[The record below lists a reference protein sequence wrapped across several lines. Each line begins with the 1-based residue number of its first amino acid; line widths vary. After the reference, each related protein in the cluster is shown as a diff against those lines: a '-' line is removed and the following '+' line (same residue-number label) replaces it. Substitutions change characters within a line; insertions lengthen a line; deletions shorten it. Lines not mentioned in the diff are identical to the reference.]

1 MTFTSGPL
9 VASLAA
15 LLAVSAAVPAA
26 QNCPPPVEHR
36 AETCSL
42 RTVSIMMYN
51 RSRMRQADLD
61 GLLDVANQ
69 VWTPYGVSLQ
79 RGIGAGTVAVI
90 VSDSKPVTKANETR
104 TVLGTTLF
112 SDGHATPYI
121 NLSLGAA
128 EEFADSTSEDGVHFT
143 ARPTRQRDAILTRML
158 GVALAHELAHYLLD
172 TGVHSSG
179 GLLKA
184 GLDMRQLSFSDP
196 ARLKLTPGQQRQLCP
211 AAVAT
216 TWGAR

>member
-1 MTFTSGPL
+1 MTLTSRALG
-9 VASLAA
+9 ASLAA
-15 LLAVSAAVPAA
+15 LLAASAAVQAA

-36 AETCSL
+36 ADTCSL
-42 RTVSIMMYN
+42 RTVSIKMYN

-61 GLLDVANQ
+61 AMLDVTSQ
-69 VWTPYGVSLQ
+69 IWTPYGVSLQ
-79 RGIGAGTVAVI
+79 PGTGAGAIAVI
-90 VSDSKPVTKANETR
+90 VSDQQTR
-104 TVLGTTLF
+104 KTGDDRVVLGTTLF

-128 EEFADSTSEDGVHFT
+128 EAFADSTSEDGVHFT
-143 ARPTRQRDAILTRML
+143 VRPLKQRDAILTRML

-179 GLLKA
+179 GLLRA

-211 AAVAT
+211 AAAAT
-216 TWGAR
+216 AWGAR